1 MSLASRRAP
10 LYAMALA
17 NFAVGTGAL
26 MIAGL
31 VPEIAADLDV
41 SEAAAGQ
48 LIAIYAVVYAVAAPL
63 LSVLASRLPKR
74 RILMIAAGGL
84 AMTSL
89 AAAFAPDFA
98 SLMVIRGATALFAA
112 LVTPVAASVATLIV
126 PPGQIGSAIGVVFGG
141 FAVSTVLGVPAGAL
155 IGGAFGWPA
164 AFVMVAVLAGLAF
177 IAIAAWLPG
186 DMPAT
191 PTRLSELA
199 RTLRDT
205 HALAAVGLT
214 AIQLAS
220 AFVVFGYIAVI
231 FQNGFGAQATEI
243 FWLLMVFG
251 LASVAGNHAGG
262 VLTDRFGHDRVIL
275 YGLAALPLPL
285 IGLYLAPLGFL
296 ASAVV
301 MALWAF
307 LGFIFTAPQQARLVR
322 LHPDQRTMILALN
335 ASAIYVG
342 NSVGT
347 ASGGLLLAISGT
359 TWMPLAAGLT
369 ALAAFMFYL
378 ATRAI
383 GAGQKV
389 AS

>member
-1 MSLASRRAP
+1 MSLASQRAP

-31 VPEIAADLDV
+31 VPDMAGDLTV

-48 LIAIYAVVYAVAAPL
+48 LITIYAVVYAITAPL
-63 LSVLASRLPKR
+63 LSVFTSRLPR
-74 RILMIAAGGL
+74 RRVLLIAAGGL
-84 AMTSL
+84 ALTSL
-89 AAAFAPDFA
+89 AAAAAPGFF

-112 LVTPVAASVATLIV
+112 LITPVAASVATQIV
-126 PPGQIGSAIGVVFGG
+126 PPGQIGSAIGIVFGG

-164 AFVMVAVLAGLAF
+164 AFVMVALLAGLAF
-177 IAIAAWLPG
+177 IAIAVWLPG
-186 DMPAT
+186 DIPAT
-191 PTRLSELA
+191 PTRLSELG
-199 RTLRDT
+199 RTLTDLD
-205 HALAAVGLT
+205 ALAAVGLT

-231 FQNGFGAQATEI
+231 FQVGFGADSTDI

-262 VLTDRFGHDRVIL
+262 VLTDRLGHDKVML

-285 IGLYLAPLGFL
+285 VGLYLAPLGFWV
-296 ASAVV
+296 SAVV

-307 LGFIFTAPQQARLVR
+307 LGFIFTAPQQARLVS
-322 LHPDQRTMILALN
+322 LHPGQRTMILALN
-335 ASAIYVG
+335 ASAIYIG
-342 NSVGT
+342 NSIGT

-369 ALAAFMFYL
+369 GLAAFFVYL
-378 ATRAI
+378 ATRRI
-383 GAGQKV
+383 GGDQKV